1 MEENGQCMSKHKV
14 TYYDKELRISHLYAL
29 STVVGHQVNTEET
42 NDETVSEWHTKKKTG
57 NRDTRLSGVGGKAPV
72 EFLNVGKRE

>member
-42 NDETVSEWHTKKKTG
+42 NDETVSE
-57 NRDTRLSGVGGKAPV
+57 
-72 EFLNVGKRE
+72 